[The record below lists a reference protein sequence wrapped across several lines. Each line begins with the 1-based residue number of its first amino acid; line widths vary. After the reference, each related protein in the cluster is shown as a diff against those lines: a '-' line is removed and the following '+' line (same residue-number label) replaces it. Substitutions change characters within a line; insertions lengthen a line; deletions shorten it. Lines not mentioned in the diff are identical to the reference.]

1 MNTNH
6 SETKKRRIQNAC
18 LRCRQKKVRCDSG
31 IMPDNI
37 CSGCMNAGADCTHN
51 HMKKKRGPKPIPKN
65 GIEKN
70 FEAAQSFVSC
80 ILAEPETY
88 PIPKDPD
95 SIRTL
100 IIDISRYTYFLQK
113 ELSLRDQRSSV
124 IVDTTSVAPSSLSLT
139 PSLASSPT
147 HDAHT
152 NPYPN
157 DCPSHVEEDPDANTI
172 FKRLEELTLGQQ
184 HSRHFGM
191 SSNFQLVKTLL
202 DYKQEATG
210 YRQNTMTYRNIRR
223 QGYWAI
229 YPWQQDIQNKVGRKL
244 TFPDNELLHDLIND
258 YFVYFEPYLPLLHR
272 STFETSVAEGL
283 HFSDIGFGQV
293 VLAVCAVASR
303 CSRDPRNMPEGTD
316 SDHSLGW
323 RWYSQISID
332 TSSFIEAPRVYNLQ
346 VCVLMVTYLQISAIS
361 ESSWIILGIA
371 MRLAQAMGMHRK
383 RPDQARTIER
393 ESCIR
398 AFWAIIAYDTCA
410 SLFLGR
416 PRVTTTDD
424 FDVELPVDC
433 DQEFWNATAIASDMF
448 VQPPDKPSQT
458 SYWIHFIKLMNIA
471 GLVNKLIYPIK
482 KLDESKIS
490 GIDGISLSQKAVME
504 LDSALNAW
512 VGSIPDQVKWDPKRS
527 NAILFTQ
534 SAMLYT
540 SYYWLQIQV
549 HKKFIPGPGRE
560 TILNGFPSLTICVNA
575 ARSCINIAEACN
587 ITHPTPITLPSVFSA
602 AIVLLINFWRGKKLN
617 APLSTGTEMFDV
629 HKCFKIIRPF
639 EQRYQGAGRMID
651 ILNAIISVGHLN
663 HDVPLESDSSTHI
676 ARDWDPK
683 PSSSFLPK
691 LTEHSNASSHAMSII
706 NFSQQPADR
715 SHEGTLQH
723 TPISRSSLPF
733 YTTELGL
740 LPLYSSGSIMFSP
753 HPSSGIQSTVSTFP
767 EYNSSSTYDLQPA
780 SASVTSTE
788 LGTISLI
795 KNKDIDPS
803 SASGDQSHP
812 GSFVSSW
819 GPSAFVRSN
828 DIHEDLRNEP
838 DEDWSLFMQ
847 NVDDL
852 LQSTADFPMF
862 TEERQP

>member
-1 MNTNH
+1 
-6 SETKKRRIQNAC
+6 
-18 LRCRQKKVRCDSG
+18 DSG

-37 CSGCMNAGADCTHN
+37 CSGCLNAGADCTHN
-51 HMKKKRGPKPIPKN
+51 HMKKVISTTIFYLLSPSGDNASYYSIRNEARSLCEHSSELTLISTHFFSPKN

-70 FEAAQSFVSC
+70 FEVAQSFVSC

-95 SIRTL
+95 
-100 IIDISRYTYFLQK
+100 
-113 ELSLRDQRSSV
+113 
-124 IVDTTSVAPSSLSLT
+124 
-139 PSLASSPT
+139 
-147 HDAHT
+147 
-152 NPYPN
+152 N
-157 DCPSHVEEDPDANTI
+157 PDANTI

-303 CSRDPRNMPEGTD
+303 CSRDLRNMPEGTD

-540 SYYWLQIQV
+540 SYYWLQVLWLNQV

-587 ITHPTPITLPSVFSA
+587 ITHPTPVTLVLFSA

-639 EQRYQGAGRMID
+639 EQR
-651 ILNAIISVGHLN
+651 
-663 HDVPLESDSSTHI
+663 
-676 ARDWDPK
+676 
-683 PSSSFLPK
+683 
-691 LTEHSNASSHAMSII
+691 
-706 NFSQQPADR
+706 
-715 SHEGTLQH
+715 
-723 TPISRSSLPF
+723 
-733 YTTELGL
+733 
-740 LPLYSSGSIMFSP
+740 
-753 HPSSGIQSTVSTFP
+753 
-767 EYNSSSTYDLQPA
+767 
-780 SASVTSTE
+780 
-788 LGTISLI
+788 
-795 KNKDIDPS
+795 
-803 SASGDQSHP
+803 
-812 GSFVSSW
+812 
-819 GPSAFVRSN
+819 
-828 DIHEDLRNEP
+828 
-838 DEDWSLFMQ
+838 
-847 NVDDL
+847 
-852 LQSTADFPMF
+852 
-862 TEERQP
+862 